1 MTTTPPKLIALE
13 GVGGSGKSS
22 LAAPLARTLR
32 ASSIKRPLTSPPPA
46 DHPEA
51 AQWMDRDCA
60 AALALAH
67 TAPSPYVILDRHWL
81 SACVYQHADRWPA
94 CAHEQAAQWGEP
106 DLWVIIHP
114 TPALAAARLATRPMD
129 GRHHLDDIRRLH
141 VLAGRCYLYE
151 DAGRWLNAPIVS
163 VGFLPPRR
171 PASYA
176 IWEIRSL
183 RGHETL
189 PGEANALA
197 LADVVGRHVRE
208 VLAMRDNP

>member
-1 MTTTPPKLIALE
+1 MTTPKLIALE

-22 LAAPLARTLR
+22 LAAPLARALR

-46 DHPEA
+46 EHPEA

-67 TAPSPYVILDRHWL
+67 VAPSPYVILDRHWL

-94 CAHEQAAQWGEP
+94 CIHAQAAQWGEP

-114 TPALAAARLATRPMD
+114 TPALAVARLAARPLD

-151 DAGRWLNAPIVS
+151 DALRWLNAPIVS

-176 IWEIRSL
+176 IWEIRS
-183 RGHETL
+183 RHGHETL
-189 PGEANALA
+189 PDTTSPDIIAA
-197 LADVVGRHVRE
+197 VVAVHARATLE
-208 VLAMRDNP
+208 TP